1 MSTCSGCDKPAM
13 ATVDLG
19 TATLCDECIRRECMR
34 EHPPVDR
41 RPWLAV
47 RVGRTTT
54 TTSKDDFAA

>member
-1 MSTCSGCDKPAM
+1 MAM
-13 ATVDLG
+13 VDLG

-47 RVGRTTT
+47 RVGRTAT